1 MNMKKIVV
9 AFGLLTIPLL
19 LSSCNSSTEL
29 QNGTYYMDSNHDVY
43 FTVTDLKDEVDT
55 NGQYYKT
62 CKIQFSETYDIESLQ
77 KNYINNWA
85 AFHIFD
91 YNDTERTDELMQ
103 RITAEYTEMYQK
115 SVDMK
120 KQFVDNA
127 CTFYIYDI
135 ADEEFDSIYTHIV
148 GADEDT
154 YMELILDSDGSVS
167 VPIAGSDIW
176 IVDRETFE
184 K

>member
-1 MNMKKIVV
+1 MNTKKFIV
-9 AFGLLTIPLL
+9 AFVLLTIPLL

-29 QNGTYYMDSNHDVY
+29 QNGTYYMDNNHDVY
-43 FTVTDLKDEVDT
+43 FTVTDLKDEVDP

-77 KNYINNWA
+77 SSYIYLWA
-85 AFHIFD
+85 LSHIFD
-91 YNDTERTDELMQ
+91 DEGKACPADMMDSI
-103 RITAEYTEMYQK
+103 RAEYTEIFQK

-127 CTFYIYDI
+127 CTFYIYDV
-135 ADEEFDSIYTHIV
+135 ADEEYDSVYALV
-148 GADEDT
+148 DGADDDS
-154 YMELILDSDGSVS
+154 YIELQLDSDGSVS
-167 VPIAGSDIW
+167 IPIQGGNLWNIDYK
-176 IVDRETFE
+176 TFR